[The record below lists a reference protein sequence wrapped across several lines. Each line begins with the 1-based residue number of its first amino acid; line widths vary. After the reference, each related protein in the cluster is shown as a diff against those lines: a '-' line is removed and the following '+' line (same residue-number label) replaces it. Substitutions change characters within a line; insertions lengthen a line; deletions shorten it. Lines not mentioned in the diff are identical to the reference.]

1 MITNS
6 IKSAKLCVSKLS
18 KQFIQG
24 KLTKTYNTYHEPD
37 HGLIE
42 LLYKDIK
49 PEKIPISLNILIE
62 GKFNK
67 NKDLYDTINN

>member
-1 MITNS
+1 MINNS
-6 IKSAKLCVSKLS
+6 IKSEKLYVSKLS

-24 KLTKTYNTYHEPD
+24 KLTKTYNTYHETD

-49 PEKIPISLNILIE
+49 PEKIPISLNIQIE
-62 GKFNK
+62 GKFNE
-67 NKDLYDTINN
+67 NEDLYDTINN